1 MAAEIHAGAG
11 RSGASTPSSSVG
23 SSPFFSPPACEG
35 SGARPGNR
43 KSSHSISLQSCV
55 KFYHFTEVVNK
66 FEAGSDDINGLILLG
81 TDGETLG
88 DHGTGETGVITVSS
102 DRSVRIWLLRD
113 SGQGCKKKC
122 CTNL

>member
-1 MAAEIHAGAG
+1 MKSCDKQP
-11 RSGASTPSSSVG
+11 RT
-23 SSPFFSPPACEG
+23 FDYFSLYKV
-35 SGARPGNR
+35 N
-43 KSSHSISLQSCV
+43 
-55 KFYHFTEVVNK
+55 HFTEVVNK

-113 SGQGCKKKC
+113 SGQVSVEVISE
-122 CTNL
+122 N